1 MNMSTTTVTPLDI
14 NTALA
19 AMACEYCGNV
29 LTPNELAAITE
40 TGDMSDIMCD
50 ACANGEPQPAPAI
63 TDARMALEAEFQA
76 LQSENLALKLKQA
89 LDENTALKAA
99 KPTPVVPKAAVVGK
113 GKGAKQGV
121 TGGVAA
127 AKPAVATVAVANGG
141 GRLAPPA
148 RGENQAGESRRVGG
162 YLEL

>member
-1 MNMSTTTVTPLDI
+1 MNMSTTTVTPLNI
-14 NTALA
+14 TTALV
-19 AMACEYCGNV
+19 AMACAYCGNV

-76 LQSENLALKLKQA
+76 LHSENLAVKLKQA
-89 LDENTALKAA
+89 LDEKTALKAA
-99 KPTPVVPKAAVVGK
+99 TTTSIVAKAAGRCK
-113 GKGAKQGV
+113 WQGAKQAA

-127 AKPAVATVAVANGG
+127 AEAAAATVA
-141 GRLAPPA
+141 
-148 RGENQAGESRRVGG
+148 
-162 YLEL
+162 